1 VSSVRWTRGAVR
13 DLLEIRSFIAVED
26 PVAADRW
33 IQRLRDRARLAARH
47 PRGGRVVPEFGRDD
61 VREVFVRTY
70 RIVCRMLPDEIHV
83 LTVFEGSR
91 LLHPSNI
98 TDDSNGDR

>member
-1 VSSVRWTRGAVR
+1 
-13 DLLEIRSFIAVED
+13 
-26 PVAADRW
+26 
-33 IQRLRDRARLAARH
+33 
-47 PRGGRVVPEFGRDD
+47 VVPEFGRDD